1 MCVCIYICIHICLY
15 DICYMILIC
24 GNCLKKNMAPTR
36 VRVPQETV
44 LAPNKPQ
51 TIYPTNH
58 TTLRAQSLEISLEK
72 WSPTNP
78 TTSKLS
84 LKHTEAHR
92 SAPSLQ

>member
-1 MCVCIYICIHICLY
+1 
-15 DICYMILIC
+15 MILIDV
-24 GNCLKKNMAPTR
+24 GKQVTNSYLRLAKKNMAPTR

-58 TTLRAQSLEISLEK
+58 TNLRAQSLEISLEK